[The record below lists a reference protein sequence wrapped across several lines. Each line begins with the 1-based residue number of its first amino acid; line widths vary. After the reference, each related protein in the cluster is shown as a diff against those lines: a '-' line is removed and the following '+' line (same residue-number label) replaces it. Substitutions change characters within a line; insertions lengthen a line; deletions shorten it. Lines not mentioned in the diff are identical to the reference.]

1 MTPLCPNYFEHDA
14 RIQYKRIAVQDTGSQ
29 KMSNFFNEA
38 FHFIGWGVCVCVCV
52 GMCVCVCMFISSCML
67 WWSIIM
73 CGLNRVAFI
82 HFATTS

>member
-38 FHFIGWGVCVCVCV
+38 FDFIGWGVCVCVCV
-52 GMCVCVCMFISSCML
+52 WVCVCVCVHVYILMYAMVVNHYV
-67 WWSIIM
+67 W
-73 CGLNRVAFI
+73 AQ
-82 HFATTS
+82 